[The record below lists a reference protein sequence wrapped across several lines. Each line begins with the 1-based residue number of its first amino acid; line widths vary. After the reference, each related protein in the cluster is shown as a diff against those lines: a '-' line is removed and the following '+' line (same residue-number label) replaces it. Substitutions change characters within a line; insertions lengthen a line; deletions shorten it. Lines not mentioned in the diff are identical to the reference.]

1 MDKLSLCFLVV
12 IGLPGAF
19 LQSDMQKK
27 AFVFPIESDKSFV
40 TLFAQVQE
48 PLQAFT
54 VCLRV
59 YTALTRPYS
68 LFSYATRTQSNEIL
82 LFKERSGVYSV
93 SVGGSD
99 AYFTA
104 PEKSYAPVHFCIS
117 WESSSGIVELWVD
130 GRPMVRTSLKKGYT
144 VGAGASI
151 ILGQEQDS
159 FAGNFDTNQSLVGDI
174 GEVNM
179 WDFVLSPVEI
189 NSVYNGQAF
198 SANVLN
204 WQNLNYEAQG
214 EVSPKY
220 YLVIKKNEIWPFA
233 QRAWSWRA

>member
-19 LQSDMQKK
+19 LQSDMQNK

-40 TLFAQVQE
+40 TLFAKVQE
-48 PLQAFT
+48 PLKAFT

-82 LFKERSGVYSV
+82 LFKDRSGVYSV

-99 AYFTA
+99 AYFKA
-104 PEKSYAPVHFCIS
+104 PEKSYAPMHFCIS

-130 GRPMVRTSLKKGYT
+130 GRPMVRTSLKKGYA
-144 VGAGASI
+144 VGAGANI

-189 NSVYNGQAF
+189 NSVYNGKAF

-204 WQNLNYEAQG
+204 WQELSYEAQG
-214 EVSPKY
+214 EVFVKTQ
-220 YLVIKKNEIWPFA
+220 LWT
-233 QRAWSWRA
+233 